1 VQPVAVLALLCLDSF
16 GHISLSKHLQSSTV
30 YPAAFTVSANAADAA
45 NINNLTRTPP
55 RLALPQYRALLQWFS
70 DHPGPQCPYSLHN
83 MCQAGLRY
91 DKLPGEW
98 YGPSAAACVLRDLA
112 AVHEEAA
119 GLSLSSF
126 GAIGESPT
134 PLRVHVAQG
143 GTVYTSE
150 VDKLACTVS
159 SSSSTSSSSVS
170 AGNGSG
176 VKGSSSEHSS
186 NGNGQQQQ
194 QQQQQQQRQQQHS
207 QSNGAAAA
215 AAVTVAAAVD
225 PLSDPLRCPPKPP
238 PPWQCSVLL
247 LVPLRLGLDGLI
259 RYYYVIHTSSIRN
272 STILPVN
279 VPPYSWLAMF
289 GSVVL
294 CVVLTAKA
302 HCVVCFV
309 CVCHREYIPSLL
321 HMLRMPQSLGFIGG
335 RPNHAMYFIGAEDQ
349 LLCCLDPHT
358 TQVRCNH

>member
-1 VQPVAVLALLCLDSF
+1 
-16 GHISLSKHLQSSTV
+16 
-30 YPAAFTVSANAADAA
+30 
-45 NINNLTRTPP
+45 
-55 RLALPQYRALLQWFS
+55 
-70 DHPGPQCPYSLHN
+70 

-119 GLSLSSF
+119 GLSLSGF
-126 GAIGESPT
+126 GATGESPAL
-134 PLRVHVAQG
+134 LRVHVAQG

-159 SSSSTSSSSVS
+159 SNSSSSSSSGSSVS
-170 AGNGSG
+170 ASNGSG
-176 VKGSSSEHSS
+176 VGGSSSEHSS
-186 NGNGQQQQ
+186 SNGNGQHRQQQ
-194 QQQQQQQRQQQHS
+194 QQS
-207 QSNGAAAA
+207 QSNGTAAA
-215 AAVTVAAAVD
+215 AAVAAVD

-259 RYYYVIHTSSIRN
+259 RYCFYVDHTSYTA
-272 STILPVN
+272 STHLIECTVHL
-279 VPPYSWLAMF
+279 SLAMLRPVF
-289 GSVVL
+289 L
-294 CVVLTAKA
+294 CLILTLKA
-302 HCVVCFV
+302 YCTCASPTCVYSYY
-309 CVCHREYIPSLL
+309 REYIPSLL

-358 TQVRCNH
+358 TQVQCTNGYHCSIKLLL

>member
-1 VQPVAVLALLCLDSF
+1 
-16 GHISLSKHLQSSTV
+16 
-30 YPAAFTVSANAADAA
+30 
-45 NINNLTRTPP
+45 
-55 RLALPQYRALLQWFS
+55 
-70 DHPGPQCPYSLHN
+70 

-119 GLSLSSF
+119 GPSLSSF
-126 GAIGESPT
+126 GATGESPA

-159 SSSSTSSSSVS
+159 SGSSGSSSTAVS
-170 AGNGSG
+170 ASNGSG
-176 VKGSSSEHSS
+176 VGGSSGEHSSS

-194 QQQQQQQRQQQHS
+194 RRQQS

-215 AAVTVAAAVD
+215 VVSAVTVAAVD

-238 PPWQCSVLL
+238 PPWQSSVLL

-259 RYYYVIHTSSIRN
+259 RYYYFVDTSYTESTHLSHRLYYFHIHGHAQIGIAQL
-272 STILPVN
+272 ST
-279 VPPYSWLAMF
+279 
-289 GSVVL
+289 
-294 CVVLTAKA
+294 
-302 HCVVCFV
+302 H
-309 CVCHREYIPSLL
+309 
-321 HMLRMPQSLGFIGG
+321 
-335 RPNHAMYFIGAEDQ
+335 
-349 LLCCLDPHT
+349 
-358 TQVRCNH
+358 